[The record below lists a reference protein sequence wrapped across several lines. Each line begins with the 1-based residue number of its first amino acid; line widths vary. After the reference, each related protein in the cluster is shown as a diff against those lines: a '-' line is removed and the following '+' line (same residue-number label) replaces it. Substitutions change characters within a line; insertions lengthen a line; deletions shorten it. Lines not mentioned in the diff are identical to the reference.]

1 MYRIVALAAA
11 YFTAL
16 HASAH
21 AQNDI
26 LSATYGKGVH
36 SYFAGR
42 YAEAHEYLTT
52 VIDAG
57 INDPRCYYFRGLSY
71 LKLGRE
77 PEAKADFARG
87 AELEMADT
95 TRFYNVS
102 KALERCQG
110 RARALLERYRA
121 DARVAAYRQRERIR
135 YERYERIRRV
145 EPDITLQPVPAEG
158 GAGDEENPPPGIKDQ
173 PGAEAVPADEMPAE
187 DEPAEDEPAEDPVPE
202 SEESA
207 EEMPAEEM
215 PAEED
220 PFSEDQDSDDAEPE
234 GAESEGAEAEDPVA
248 EDPSAEAEDPSA

>member
-1 MYRIVALAAA
+1 MYRIAALAVALL
-11 YFTAL
+11 TTL
-16 HASAH
+16 HASAR
-21 AQNDI
+21 AQTNDVI
-26 LSATYGKGVH
+26 SATYGKGVH
-36 SYFAGR
+36 AYFAGR
-42 YAEAHEYLTT
+42 YVEAYEHLTAA
-52 VIDAG
+52 IDAG
-57 INDPRCYYFRGLSY
+57 SKDPRCYYFRGLSY

-121 DARVAAYRQRERIR
+121 DARLAAFRQRERIR

-145 EPDITLQPVPAEG
+145 EPEITLQPLPG
-158 GAGDEENPPPGIKDQ
+158 GNTPEEQDDNPPP
-173 PGAEAVPADEMPAE
+173 EMELE
-187 DEPAEDEPAEDPVPE
+187 DEPAAEEMPADEDLPAEAQPDDE
-202 SEESA
+202 GAA

-220 PFSEDQDSDDAEPE
+220 PFSDDGDDADDASDAAQP
-234 GAESEGAEAEDPVA
+234 AETDEEAADADGDQEMDDPAAED
-248 EDPSAEAEDPSA
+248 ESAQ

>member
-11 YFTAL
+11 FLTAL

-26 LSATYGKGVH
+26 LSTIYGKGVH
-36 SYFAGR
+36 SYFDGR

-57 INDPRCYYFRGLSY
+57 TKDPRCYYFRGLSY

-77 PEAKADFARG
+77 PEAKLDFARG

-121 DARVAAYRQRERIR
+121 DARVAAFRQRERIR

-145 EPDITLQPVPAEG
+145 EPDITLQPVTEEQDAPA
-158 GAGDEENPPPGIKDQ
+158 DDENPAPGINDEPK
-173 PGAEAVPADEMPAE
+173 AEEMPAE
-187 DEPAEDEPAEDPVPE
+187 DA
-202 SEESA
+202 SA
-207 EEMPAEEM
+207 EEMPAEEEPAEEDPAPEGEEM
-215 PAEED
+215 PAEETPAEED
-220 PFSEDQDSDDAEPE
+220 PFSEDQDSED
-234 GAESEGAEAEDPVA
+234 AEAEDAEADDPAAEEPAAAA
-248 EDPSAEAEDPSA
+248 EDPSA